1 MHFKG
6 PASLISR
13 ENSGKYFRDSAQLV
27 TQGESLDSIKM
38 FIGLVGLQHSG
49 VSFFFKNQTEIH
61 FLI

>member
-6 PASLISR
+6 PTTLISR
-13 ENSGKYFRDSAQLV
+13 ENSEKYFRDSAQLV

-49 VSFFFKNQTEIH
+49 VSLFIKHKSIF
-61 FLI
+61 